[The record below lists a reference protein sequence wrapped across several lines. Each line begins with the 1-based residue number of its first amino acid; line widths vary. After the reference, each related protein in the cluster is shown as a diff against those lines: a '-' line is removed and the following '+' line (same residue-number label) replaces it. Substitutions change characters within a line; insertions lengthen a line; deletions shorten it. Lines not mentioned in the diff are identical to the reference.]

1 MAVHLGAAHRSAH
14 GQIDINGPSGL
25 LCACT
30 PTEEKMQRRD
40 ASCAF
45 QEMPREE
52 KKKKLLGSNRLKER
66 CSREGR
72 LLMFEWEREDLEK
85 QGERRSREASIL
97 WCQIWVQRRSYV
109 GRGGERHTWPREW
122 RSDREVTVV
131 TETHWGE
138 GDRVGD
144 LMWDGAD
151 NLSGA
156 GERIWWAGE
165 VSAAGESRRSMVAGW
180 GGSARA
186 GGPMRAWREQHWKI
200 NWKGLFLC

>member
-1 MAVHLGAAHRSAH
+1 MAVHLGAAHRSAD

-25 LCACT
+25 PCACT

-40 ASCAF
+40 ASCAS

-52 KKKKLLGSNRLKER
+52 KKRNCWGAIGLRRDVLG
-66 CSREGR
+66 REG
-72 LLMFEWEREDLEK
+72 LWCLNGREKIL
-85 QGERRSREASIL
+85 RSREREGLAKPPS
-97 WCQIWVQRRSYV
+97 CGAKSGIWVQRRSCV

-138 GDRVGD
+138 GDGVGD
-144 LMWDGAD
+144 LVWDGAD
-151 NLSGA
+151 NLSRA

-165 VSAAGESRRSMVAGW
+165 VSAPGESRNMVAGW
-180 GGSARA
+180 GGRCP
-186 GGPMRAWREQHWKI
+186 GWGPHE
-200 NWKGLFLC
+200 GLMGSGTGW